1 MVKKYYL
8 GLTTLDLTGARPF
21 IFGEKL
27 LPLCDAFLIWAPFNL
42 SEPAPD
48 RLVCA
53 VLLAMMP
60 ALANLFLRILAPLLG
75 FSFMKQVLGLATIL
89 PFLGPDVHLKPLET
103 VPFLARLRIWLT
115 PSVMAEWSGCDSI
128 SPFTITGTMSCGTG
142 SCVWSS
148 LMALDI
154 VALDLVLI
162 SLIGA
167 RVISVIFIWVFMD
180 LTLPSADLVLVL
192 PSARPNLT

>member
-75 FSFMKQVLGLATIL
+75 LSFMKQVLGLATIL
-89 PFLGPDVHLKPLET
+89 PFLGPEVHLKPLDT

-115 PSVMAEWSGCDSI
+115 PSAMAEWSGCDSI
-128 SPFTITGTMSCGTG
+128 SPFTISGTRFCGAG
-142 SCVWSS
+142 SCALLS
-148 LMALDI
+148 LMALDR
-154 VALDLVLI
+154 VSTCLD
-162 SLIGA
+162 GA